1 MRFINTAQELPA
13 GDICLYGA
21 GGRAGE
27 LLDALAAC
35 GQPARVL
42 CLVDSF
48 KSGEF
53 RGLPVLPREEFLH
66 RFDPAAVAVVVA
78 STHYRDIVSE
88 LARAGVADI
97 LVYDPAPVRILARR
111 IFASGLAPGR
121 ITILD
126 VGAREE
132 QPGAAPQEWE
142 SLDPE
147 RLAIYGFDPDA
158 GECQRVQDKARLL
171 GAHCVMTPVGLW
183 SAPGSIPF
191 YTTDPLLSCSC
202 YPFNREYIGRLRYQT
217 PEGATGLL
225 DTLTGFA
232 ETTVPVDCLDNLA
245 PGLGLGLGRTEVDFA
260 KLDVQGAEL
269 EVLRGAGSLLPGL
282 LAVKAEVWFAPYH
295 KGIPQFS
302 EVDQLLR
309 GAGLSLFGLS
319 SYGARGVG
327 RTASPVNVAA
337 IPRCADHM
345 GQLVAADAYYFRDP
359 LANPLAEAPALA
371 RLLRL
376 VVLAEAAHQQ
386 EYAFELLRW
395 AAEGAVYTQHAA
407 TLCDI
412 FNAAAADYAALAST
426 KEKT

>member
-1 MRFINTAQELPA
+1 MRFINTAREIPA

-27 LLDALAAC
+27 LLDQLAAA
-35 GQPARVL
+35 GRSAQVQ

-48 KSGEF
+48 KSGEY
-53 RGLPVLPREEFLH
+53 RGLPVLARDEFLH
-66 RFDPAAVAVVVA
+66 RFVPAGVTVVVC
-78 STHYRDIVSE
+78 STHYRAIVPA
-88 LARAGVADI
+88 LARAGLTDI
-97 LVYDPAPVRILARR
+97 LVFDPQPVRILAGR

-132 QPGAAPQEWE
+132 QAEAAPQEWE
-142 SLDPE
+142 HLDPE

-158 GECQRVQDKARLL
+158 DECRRVEEKTRLL
-171 GAHCVMTPVGLW
+171 GAQCVMTPVGLW
-183 SAPGSIPF
+183 SAPGTIPF
-191 YTTDPLLSCSC
+191 HTTDPLLACSC
-202 YPFNREYIGRLRYQT
+202 YPFHTDFIGRLRYQT
-217 PEGATGLL
+217 AEGTTGLL

-245 PGLGLGLGRTEVDFA
+245 PGLGLGLVDFA

-269 EVLRGAGSLLPGL
+269 EVLKGAGTLLPGL
-282 LAVKAEVWFAPYH
+282 LGIKAEVWFAPYH
-295 KGIPQFS
+295 KGIPHFS

-309 GAGLSLFGLS
+309 GAGLSFFGLS

-327 RTASPVNVAA
+327 RTACPVNMAQ

-345 GQLVAADAYYFRDP
+345 GQLVTSDAYYFRDP
-359 LANPLAEAPALA
+359 LAAPVSEAPPLE

-386 EYAFELLRW
+386 EYAFEVLGW
-395 AAEGAVYTQHAA
+395 AAGIPAYAPHAA
-407 TLCDI
+407 ALREI
-412 FNAAAADYAALAST
+412 FNAAAADYAALAEP
-426 KEKT
+426 KENA